1 MIFNSVISLVNSD
14 PKTTGVASRTRQS
27 RESQSAVAQ
36 VEASREVVDETDEL
50 ASLPVR
56 HQQHQQP
63 NDVSSKSDS
72 LKKKQQK
79 KKAIAVVGR
88 SSPILDD
95 HSPVAEHF
103 AFAVAPADIH
113 SASANDRSSKNAKR
127 DETKTGKVER
137 VTESRPAEKF
147 EMDRRSSRHFKD
159 HQTLQQE
166 LYDAEDAAMEDGDQ
180 QDGVIPDSQPGIRNR
195 QEPQHPAKN
204 VSNPTQAQAQAALHI
219 VSLQRSLSFVAAH
232 EDHLVVSA
240 VQQDRATLV
249 EHDKGMNLK
258 EVEVHEKANNIDEG
272 KGRARDSGVG
282 IIDRRMTLAP
292 DIAMRMND
300 LEESD
305 VDLVPDINRS
315 ESFVIS
321 LGHYHSIVIDGM
333 ASDG

>member
-1 MIFNSVISLVNSD
+1 LYILTITTFVISLVNSE

-36 VEASREVVDETDEL
+36 VGASREVVEETDEL
-50 ASLPVR
+50 ASLPVT

-63 NDVSSKSDS
+63 NEVSSKSDS

-79 KKAIAVVGR
+79 KKEIAVVER

-95 HSPVAEHF
+95 DSPVAEHF
-103 AFAVAPADIH
+103 AVSVAPADID
-113 SASANDRSSKNAKR
+113 SAPANDRSSKKAKR
-127 DETKTGKVER
+127 DETKTGKVKR
-137 VTESRPAEKF
+137 VTESHPAEKS
-147 EMDRRSSRHFKD
+147 EKTRRSISHFKD

-166 LYDAEDAAMEDGDQ
+166 LHDAEDAAMEEGDQ

-195 QEPQHPAKN
+195 PEPQQPAKT
-204 VSNPTQAQAQAALHI
+204 VSNHAPAQAALHI
-219 VSLQRSLSFVAAH
+219 VSLRRSLSFVAAH
-232 EDHLVVSA
+232 EDQVVSA
-240 VQQDRATLV
+240 VQQDRATSV

-258 EVEVHEKANNIDEG
+258 AVKVHEKANNVDEG

-282 IIDRRMTLAP
+282 IVDRRMTLAP

-300 LEESD
+300 VEADD
-305 VDLVPDINRS
+305 VDMVPDINRS

-321 LGHYHSIVIDGM
+321 RHHYHSIH
-333 ASDG
+333 